1 MTEIKFEQ
9 TSPRGVATLD
19 VSRVLVDTDGR
30 VFTYTG
36 PASDN
41 RIVPIGAEALAALEA
56 HGGTAWRDALAALQ
70 EF

>member
-1 MTEIKFEQ
+1 MTELKFEQ
-9 TSPRGVATLD
+9 SSPRGNATLD
-19 VSRVLVDTDGR
+19 TSKVLIGIDGR
-30 VFTYTG
+30 VFTFTG

-70 EF
+70 EL

>member
-1 MTEIKFEQ
+1 MTELKFEQ

-19 VSRVLVDTDGR
+19 VSRVLVGTDGR

-70 EF
+70 EL